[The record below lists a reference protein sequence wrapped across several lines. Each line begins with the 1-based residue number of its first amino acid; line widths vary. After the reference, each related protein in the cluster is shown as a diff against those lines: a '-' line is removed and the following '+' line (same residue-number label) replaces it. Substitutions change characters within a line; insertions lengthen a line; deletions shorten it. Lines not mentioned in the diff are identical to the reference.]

1 MVLRAEHASLLS
13 SSTAK
18 GSDIERSNLRYDSL
32 KSTHT
37 ELQKKFS
44 ELQQTTG
51 DLRRQLDKWNDLGNR
66 EEGELTDLRKAKIE
80 NEVEIEA
87 LKLRLDEVNK
97 KVKDR
102 KEKVKTVFEE
112 QEVVVDPFF
121 FISLYKLNKPP

>member
-1 MVLRAEHASLLS
+1 M
-13 SSTAK
+13 
-18 GSDIERSNLRYDSL
+18 
-32 KSTHT
+32 
-37 ELQKKFS
+37 
-44 ELQQTTG
+44 
-51 DLRRQLDKWNDLGNR
+51 
-66 EEGELTDLRKAKIE
+66 TDLRKAKIE

-87 LKLRLDEVNK
+87 LKLRLDVVNK

>member
-1 MVLRAEHASLLS
+1 M
-13 SSTAK
+13 
-18 GSDIERSNLRYDSL
+18 
-32 KSTHT
+32 
-37 ELQKKFS
+37 
-44 ELQQTTG
+44 
-51 DLRRQLDKWNDLGNR
+51 
-66 EEGELTDLRKAKIE
+66 TDLRKAKIE

-121 FISLYKLNKPP
+121 FISL

>member
-1 MVLRAEHASLLS
+1 M
-13 SSTAK
+13 
-18 GSDIERSNLRYDSL
+18 
-32 KSTHT
+32 
-37 ELQKKFS
+37 
-44 ELQQTTG
+44 
-51 DLRRQLDKWNDLGNR
+51 
-66 EEGELTDLRKAKIE
+66 TDLRKAKIE

-112 QEVVVDPFF
+112 QEVVVDPLF